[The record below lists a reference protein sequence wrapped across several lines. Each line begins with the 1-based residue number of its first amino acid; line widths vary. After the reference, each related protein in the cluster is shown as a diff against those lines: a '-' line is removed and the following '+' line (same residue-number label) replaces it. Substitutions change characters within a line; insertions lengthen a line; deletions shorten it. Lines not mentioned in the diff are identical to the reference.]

1 VAAVIVFAA
10 SDMDGADGDLLARS
24 SAAVHATTGILIIS
38 SRVALVH
45 LLLLSSRACVYSP

>member
-1 VAAVIVFAA
+1 MAAVIVFAA